1 MVEKYI
7 VEPNTHLD
15 VSVNGYYHQYFIG
28 FNRPG
33 NPDFINILK
42 NDNNSYS
49 LPELVEAQNKV
60 VDIVVED
67 LPLVKE
73 EEQLENCLVVIVP
86 RAKTLESYNPE
97 QLMFKEAIKIA
108 LSKLDGFEDGTDC
121 IVRIKDSQTTH
132 ILPGYSMHVVFPGL
146 TLNTCQID
154 EEKIKGREII
164 LIDDLY
170 TKNINMHED
179 CIQALL
185 SLGAKRVV
193 LYTIGYSKDDKY
205 DLYKSRY

>member
-49 LPELVEAQNKV
+49 LPELIEAQNKV
-60 VDIVVED
+60 VDIVIED

-108 LSKLDGFEDGTDC
+108 VSKLDGFEDGTDC